1 MEQFLKSVGP
11 LIGAIVAFLIGYIR
25 LKERVSSVEATIKA
39 IDKKLEEVQ
48 QKMDKRDAEMYGRIT
63 SLEVSRGAQEER
75 THNIMSKLNDIMQS
89 MKEVQGLIS
98 QGK

>member
-39 IDKKLEEVQ
+39 IDKKLEEVLFTLCSGLFFIWL
-48 QKMDKRDAEMYGRIT
+48 Y
-63 SLEVSRGAQEER
+63 
-75 THNIMSKLNDIMQS
+75 DIKDTYLSYLLPRKKQW
-89 MKEVQGLIS
+89 K
-98 QGK
+98 K